1 GARGAPADAEP
12 SRRASRLTATTRCP
26 QPVDRSPKTTGLQPP
41 LPSHPVL
48 RLRPTPHTVVL
59 LSAGRGRWDR
69 VVVPRYTTEDAAK
82 PLMAAAAG
90 DLGAG

>member
-1 GARGAPADAEP
+1 MPSASCQEPQDHRAPTPASLPPRPPPAADA
-12 SRRASRLTATTRCP
+12 
-26 QPVDRSPKTTGLQPP
+26 
-41 LPSHPVL
+41 
-48 RLRPTPHTVVL
+48 PHTVVL
-59 LSAGRGRWDR
+59 LSAGRGRWDL